1 MVGQVQLK
9 FLKTSRSPILPFLL
23 PNCVSHPRCSPC
35 QDSPPGGRERCTRVQ
50 GQQPLH
56 PRGPS
61 SRGDL
66 LLGPEGL
73 PLRRYHHQE
82 AGVVMEA
89 SRMSSSQDESSLL
102 PSVPPRSHDLGVPAE
117 ALRSSLCLLWFIY
130 AHHKRSSH

>member
-1 MVGQVQLK
+1 M
-9 FLKTSRSPILPFLL
+9 FSYPSFLL

-35 QDSPPGGRERCTRVQ
+35 QDSPPGGRERCTHVQ

-61 SRGDL
+61 SWGDL

-73 PLRRYHHQE
+73 PLRRYHLQE

-89 SRMSSSQDESSLL
+89 SRVSSSQDESSLL
-102 PSVPPRSHDLGVPAE
+102 PPVPPRSHDLGIPVELQRLFVLPSASSGSSTYATNISSTGDLYPAE
-117 ALRSSLCLLWFIY
+117 PF
-130 AHHKRSSH
+130 H